1 MTASVDAGRSSSP
14 VFALSDVT
22 DAVDGDLLRAVFLL
36 SDFVVLVYRLT
47 ATYVTVRALRRRFAA
62 CSSSSRRRCPPSGLV
77 VDGGSVLRSS
87 SSRTALTSTSSH
99 GVVPDAT
106 NIYVD
111 PQSLVVENCASLLHR
126 SGAAVAARR
135 PSDVRHSSGRCAAV
149 YTTVCTSYQ
158 PESDV
163 PC

>member
-1 MTASVDAGRSSSP
+1 MTASVDVGRSSSP

-22 DAVDGDLLRAVFLL
+22 DAVDADLLRAVFLL
-36 SDFVVLVYRLT
+36 SDLVVLVYRLT

-62 CSSSSRRRCPPSGLV
+62 CSSSSSRRRCPPSGLV

-99 GVVPDAT
+99 GVAPDAT

-126 SGAAVAARR
+126 SGAAVVARR

-149 YTTVCTSYQ
+149 YTTVCTS
-158 PESDV
+158 
-163 PC
+163 